1 MKFILVIMICSST
14 MQVCTPP
21 KETNVY
27 STWFECASNG
37 YMEAYKLNKIIGND
51 VVNKQK
57 TIINFQCR
65 VVNNI

>member
-1 MKFILVIMICSST
+1 MKFLLVIMICSST
-14 MQVCTPP
+14 AQVCTPP

-37 YMEAYKLNKIIGND
+37 YMEAYRLNQIMGKN
-51 VVNKQK
+51 VVNKEK

>member
-1 MKFILVIMICSST
+1 

-37 YMEAYKLNKIIGND
+37 YMEAYKLNQIMGNN